1 MNRILPAEEPLSLP
15 DWSRGFGAVPLS
27 NGLVRVAPE
36 DFCVVEKPVCL
47 PDGTGEHLWLRIR
60 KRLRNTQEVAKF
72 LARWAEVKN
81 NQVSFA
87 GLKDRVA
94 ITEQWFSIQMPGRE
108 APSTTEPWPEGIELL
123 EMQRHRRKL
132 KRGALTGNDFRITVR
147 QCRGDHAAVERRLTE
162 ISRHGVPNYF
172 GEQRFGRQ
180 AGNIEKAQAMLMG
193 GKRVRDRNM
202 RSLLISAARSYL
214 FNLVLDYRV
223 SQQNWLRPVA
233 DDLIMLDGS
242 HSLFGFD
249 PDDEML
255 LQRLEEGDVHITGPL
270 PGKGSEDSSS
280 LLERK
285 ILEDYSAWVKALA
298 KFQVA
303 ADRRAL
309 RVIPRS
315 LRFSWVGNDGLQ
327 LDFSLPSG
335 SYATAVL
342 REIVDYKNPGQV

>member
-1 MNRILPAEEPLSLP
+1 MPE
-15 DWSRGFGAVPLS
+15 WSKGLGAVPLS
-27 NGLVRVAPE
+27 DGLVRASPE
-36 DFCVVEKPVCL
+36 DFCVVERPVCL
-47 PDGTGEHLWLRIR
+47 PDGNGEHLWLRIR

-94 ITEQWFSIQMPGRE
+94 VTEQWFSIQMPGRE
-108 APSTTEPWPEGIELL
+108 APSIAEPWPEGIELL
-123 EMQRHRRKL
+123 EMQRHSRKL
-132 KRGALTGNDFRITVR
+132 KRGALSGNDFRIKVR
-147 QCRGDHAAVERRLTE
+147 QCRGDQAAVERRLTE

-180 AGNIEKAQAMLMG
+180 GGNLEKAQAMLVS
-193 GKRVRDRNM
+193 GKRVRDRSLC
-202 RSLLISAARSYL
+202 SLLLSAARSYL

-223 SQQNWLRPVA
+223 KQQNWMQPVA
-233 DDLIMLDGS
+233 EDLMMLNGS
-242 HSLFGFD
+242 HSLFRFD
-249 PDDEML
+249 PDDGTL

-309 RVIPRS
+309 RVIPQS
-315 LRFSWVGNDGLQ
+315 LRFSWTNTDDLQ

-342 REIVDYKNPGQV
+342 REIVDYKVSG